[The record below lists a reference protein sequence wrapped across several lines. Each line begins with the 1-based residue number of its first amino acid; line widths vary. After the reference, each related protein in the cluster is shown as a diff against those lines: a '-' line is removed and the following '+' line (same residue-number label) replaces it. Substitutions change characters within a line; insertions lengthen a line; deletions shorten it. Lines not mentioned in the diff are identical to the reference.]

1 MSIVSFVDVEG
12 VVTHI
17 GNSEILGVYR
27 TTEELNSVVL
37 VGEDFNVVHGGTITY
52 ATEGKTVDL
61 IPRANLSTTVTDG
74 DILKNT

>member
-17 GNSEILGVYR
+17 GNSEILGVNR
-27 TTEELNSVVL
+27 TTEELNCRPCWRRFQL
-37 VGEDFNVVHGGTITY
+37 VHGGTITY

-61 IPRANLSTTVTDG
+61 IPRSNLSTTVTDG